1 MKFFRIAQAGAT
13 TDGRE
18 ISAAWIDQAAK
29 NYKRDKYT
37 ALVNLEH
44 YRGIH
49 PDSAFKSYGDVVAL
63 KAEDVDGKRTLFAQ
77 INPTP
82 ELVAFNKARQKLFSS
97 IELNPNFAGSGEAYL
112 VGLAVTDSPAS
123 LGTEMLKFAAGQ
135 GDNNPL
141 TPRKQTPGN
150 LFTVAEPLE
159 LNLET
164 ESTEGTESLL
174 EKFNR
179 FTSLLKSSKTKTDQ
193 QYGDVRQVLD
203 AVAESMKTQVD
214 EITELRET
222 VNRLE
227 TELKSDRDNFTQF
240 KYRMDTTPAGES
252 RPITTGGSGGSFD
265 TDC

>member
-18 ISAAWIDQAAK
+18 ISAELIDQAAK
-29 NYKRDKYT
+29 NYNRDKYT

-44 YRGIH
+44 YRGIV
-49 PDSAFKSYGDVVAL
+49 PDSPFKSYGEVVAL

-82 ELVAFNKARQKLFSS
+82 ELVALNKARQKLFSS
-97 IELNPNFAGSGEAYL
+97 IELDPNFARTGEGYL
-112 VGLAVTDSPAS
+112 VGLAVTDRPAS
-123 LGTEMLKFAAGQ
+123 LGTEMLKFAAGM
-135 GDNNPL
+135 GENSP
-141 TPRKQTPGN
+141 
-150 LFTVAEPLE
+150 VAEPLE

-174 EKFNR
+174 DKFNR
-179 FTSLLKSSKTKTDQ
+179 FTSPLKSSKSKTDQ

-214 EITELRET
+214 EITELRDT

-227 TELKSDRDNFTQF
+227 TELKQDRDNFSALKQTLNA
-240 KYRMDTTPAGES
+240 TPTGTP
-252 RPITTGGSGGSFD
+252 RPTASGGNSGLVL